1 MVIHP
6 VHYGTGLTEGMGV
19 CGPSCIVPGYGCR
32 ILKGRLDIGDKM
44 VFRKKEYICEI
55 SKKIC
60 NSEERCDDCIVG
72 NYFLNFDLDKLLK
85 IYEDYDL

>member
-44 VFRKKEYICEI
+44 VFRKKEYICEKCKRTGDVDI
-55 SKKIC
+55 M
-60 NSEERCDDCIVG
+60 SET
-72 NYFLNFDLDKLLK
+72 LK
-85 IYEDYDL
+85 RNWI